1 MNNPENITNSTLT
14 TQTSFQKDLTNNCVL
29 EVSPKR
35 WFYVSINESGKTFK
49 QESESPT
56 AFLEVTKNSAI
67 AWIDYITD
75 DMSKDLPQIAA
86 QIGFSENFVT
96 YLSSGNQLNYEDFD
110 DELLMRLPSIQI
122 RGNDVK
128 AYPLMIMIKKNTVFT
143 VHVRLVDKRFIRLRR
158 YSETILRRIPLDI
171 DIKEKLTILLSR
183 IIDSNNDSNF
193 RHLRVIEEFGDELN
207 KDLMDPHTDKSKLGP
222 KIYEMKHALIIY
234 MDALW
239 ESVDVLHAIR
249 YGDAVLLSDN
259 EKILNQVSIMV
270 EQVNSQLG
278 LSEHMSEVLSSGIEA
293 TQTIYNNQ
301 LTIANNQL
309 TILNNRFA
317 QLAAYLAIL
326 ATVVMIPNTI
336 ATVLGNSV
344 WQYGPEGLWWYLLIM
359 IGATGSGCIIMWYWI
374 HKQKLVP
381 YQKQ

>member
-1 MNNPENITNSTLT
+1 M
-14 TQTSFQKDLTNNCVL
+14 TNNCVL

-143 VHVRLVDKRFIRLRR
+143 VHVRLVDKRFIRLR
-158 YSETILRRIPLDI
+158 
-171 DIKEKLTILLSR
+171 
-183 IIDSNNDSNF
+183 
-193 RHLRVIEEFGDELN
+193 
-207 KDLMDPHTDKSKLGP
+207 
-222 KIYEMKHALIIY
+222 
-234 MDALW
+234 
-239 ESVDVLHAIR
+239 
-249 YGDAVLLSDN
+249 
-259 EKILNQVSIMV
+259 
-270 EQVNSQLG
+270 
-278 LSEHMSEVLSSGIEA
+278 
-293 TQTIYNNQ
+293 
-301 LTIANNQL
+301 
-309 TILNNRFA
+309 
-317 QLAAYLAIL
+317 
-326 ATVVMIPNTI
+326 
-336 ATVLGNSV
+336 
-344 WQYGPEGLWWYLLIM
+344 
-359 IGATGSGCIIMWYWI
+359 
-374 HKQKLVP
+374 
-381 YQKQ
+381 